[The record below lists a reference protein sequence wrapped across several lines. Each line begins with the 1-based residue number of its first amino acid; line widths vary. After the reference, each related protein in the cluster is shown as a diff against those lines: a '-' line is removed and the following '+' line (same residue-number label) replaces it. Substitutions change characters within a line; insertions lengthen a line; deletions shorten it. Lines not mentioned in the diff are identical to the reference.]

1 MPTNSIDWSK
11 TLIYKIISKDLNC
24 NFIYIGSTRD
34 FSRRLREHKSS
45 CNNEKSEKYN
55 YVLYKFIREN
65 GEFDNFNMVLVEK
78 YTECKDRL
86 EARQREQYW
95 IDELQPQLNEQRA
108 FYAISKNEYDK
119 RYRDEHKE
127 EYNIW
132 RENNKEYL
140 KEYSKIYTETHK
152 EDKKLY
158 KQQRTKIEYIC
169 ECGWIGNMCTKS
181 NHITISKKH
190 KDYLDSLVG
199 VNISLVNVIS

>member
-24 NFIYIGSTRD
+24 NFIYVGSTRD

-65 GEFDNFNMVLVEK
+65 NGFDNFNMVLVEK

-95 IDELQPQLNEQRA
+95 IDELQSQLNEQRA

-127 EYNIW
+127 E
-132 RENNKEYL
+132 L
-140 KEYSKIYTETHK
+140 
-152 EDKKLY
+152 KLY
-158 KQQRTKIEYIC
+158 FKKRYEDNKDKIKEQGLQKITC
-169 ECGWIGNMCTKS
+169 DCGKIFGIYKKPRHEKS
-181 NHITISKKH
+181 QYH
-190 KDYLDSLVG
+190 KDYIKQLAQEDSC
-199 VNISLVNVIS
+199 

>member
-1 MPTNSIDWSK
+1 MPTNPIDWSK
-11 TLIYKIISKDLNC
+11 TLIYKIISKDINC

-45 CNNEKSEKYN
+45 CNNEKGEKYN

-65 GEFDNFNMVLVEK
+65 NGFDNFNMILVEK

-95 IDELQPQLNEQRA
+95 IDELKPKLNQQHA
-108 FYAISKNEYDK
+108 FYAISKNDYNK
-119 RYRDEHKE
+119 RYKDEHKE

-140 KEYSKIYTETHK
+140 KNYSKNYT
-152 EDKKLY
+152 DKHDHVQLLKPIRKSLSLIM
-158 KQQRTKIEYIC
+158 KRLKHLLRS
-169 ECGWIGNMCTKS
+169 KS
-181 NHITISKKH
+181 NYFKLLIM
-190 KDYLDSLVG
+190 DLFLLV
-199 VNISLVNVIS
+199 I